1 MAVDKPP
8 FSDRSE
14 QFRSLATS
22 IEQKHIR
29 RHNEKPG
36 VSRRDENRPSPAFT
50 NISNVVYPLATEMY
64 LFHKILEERSQ
75 DYIFATP
82 AYSKMSSEER
92 ESFDVE
98 VKEKLSQ
105 FESFINQL
113 GQRVN
118 SSDGLRNATERG
130 HLTRVQ
136 EGLRTYLKE
145 IVDFVSLLKKE
156 HLRRLQAKN
165 RSLADDVKEAKKDGH
180 VFKYLSGLDEL
191 LYNSDLEFSPK
202 LIDKLQKL
210 STKHSCLQYK
220 PQKEPS
226 LDRDYD
232 LVEDVTSLTGQRE
245 AFPTEEDGGWD
256 GIDEL
261 EFDDIPKPQRQE
273 PSKENRASPIL
284 FSETVR
290 NRRRVGAGFD
300 PEQDQLRDS
309 YERWKSEQGDQF
321 AEQFQQQT
329 AIIKE
334 EFVKADRDDEIEKL
348 EQQISEIQSLSSVF
362 SEKIMDQERD
372 IDLINDLALHTS
384 ENLIDG
390 NEWIRKAITN
400 SAFQRVWFLF
410 CIVVLTFTL
419 LFLDWYNP

>member
-1 MAVDKPP
+1 MAIDRPP
-8 FSDRSE
+8 YSDRSE
-14 QFRSLATS
+14 QFKTLATS

-36 VSRRDENRPSPAFT
+36 VSRRDENRPSSAYT
-50 NISNVVYPLATEMY
+50 NISNVVHPFATEMY
-64 LFHKILEERSQ
+64 LFRKMLEDRSQ

-92 ESFDVE
+92 ECFDAD
-98 VKEKLSQ
+98 VKVKLSQ

-113 GQRVN
+113 GKRVH
-118 SSDGLRNATERG
+118 SSDGLRNASERG

-136 EGLRTYLKE
+136 EGLRVFLKE
-145 IVDFVSLLKKE
+145 TVDLVSLLKKE
-156 HLRRLQAKN
+156 HLKRLQVKN
-165 RSLADDVKEAKKDGH
+165 RSLADEVKTAKQDGH
-180 VFKYLSGLDEL
+180 AFKYLNGLDEL
-191 LYNSDLEFSPK
+191 LFGSDFEYNPK
-202 LIDKLQKL
+202 LIGKLKEL
-210 STKHSCLQYK
+210 SLKYPCLQFK
-220 PQKEPS
+220 PPKEEQVDQDFDMVEEITSAKIVNDNDDDGWGDIDGFQFKEVPKEKPKEKPEES
-226 LDRDYD
+226 RDC
-232 LVEDVTSLTGQRE
+232 S
-245 AFPTEEDGGWD
+245 
-256 GIDEL
+256 
-261 EFDDIPKPQRQE
+261 
-273 PSKENRASPIL
+273 SIL
-284 FSETVR
+284 FNESVR
-290 NRRRVGAGFD
+290 NRRRLVAGS
-300 PEQDQLRDS
+300 EQDELRES
-309 YERWKSEQGDQF
+309 YERWKSEQGEQF
-321 AEQFQQQT
+321 NEQFQQQT

-348 EQQISEIQSLSSVF
+348 EQQISEIQSLASVF

>member
-1 MAVDKPP
+1 MTIDKPP
-8 FSDRSE
+8 CFDRSE
-14 QFRSLATS
+14 QFRSFATS
-22 IEQKHIR
+22 IAQKHIR

-36 VSRRDENRPSPAFT
+36 VSRRDENRPSPVYT
-50 NISNVVYPLATEMY
+50 SISNVVHPLATEMY
-64 LFHKILEERSQ
+64 LFRKKLEERSQ

-92 ESFDVE
+92 ESFDAD

-113 GQRVN
+113 GHRVN

-136 EGLRTYLKE
+136 EGLRVYLKE
-145 IVDFVSLLKKE
+145 TVDFVSLLKKE
-156 HLRRLQAKN
+156 HLKRLQVKN
-165 RSLADDVKEAKKDGH
+165 RSLADEVKIAKQDGH
-180 VFKYLSGLDEL
+180 SFKYLHGLDEL
-191 LYNSDLEFSPK
+191 LFKSNVEYNPTLITK
-202 LIDKLQKL
+202 LKEL
-210 STKHSCLQYK
+210 SSKHPCLQFT
-220 PQKEPS
+220 PPKEES
-226 LDRDYD
+226 VETDFE
-232 LVEDVTSLTGQRE
+232 LVEDVKKEDYSVEE
-245 AFPTEEDGGWD
+245 ASGW
-256 GIDEL
+256 DEL
-261 EFDDIPKPQRQE
+261 EFDEVLNEKPKEKP
-273 PSKENRASPIL
+273 KETLRASPSL
-284 FSETVR
+284 FQESVR
-290 NRRRVGAGFD
+290 NRRRVVAGYD
-300 PEQDQLRDS
+300 PVQDELRDS
-309 YERWKSEQGDQF
+309 YERWKTEQGEQF
-321 AEQFQQQT
+321 TRQFQQQT
-329 AIIKE
+329 AIMKE
-334 EFVKADRDDEIEKL
+334 EFVKADQDDEIEKL
-348 EQQISEIQSLSSVF
+348 EQQISEIQSLASVF